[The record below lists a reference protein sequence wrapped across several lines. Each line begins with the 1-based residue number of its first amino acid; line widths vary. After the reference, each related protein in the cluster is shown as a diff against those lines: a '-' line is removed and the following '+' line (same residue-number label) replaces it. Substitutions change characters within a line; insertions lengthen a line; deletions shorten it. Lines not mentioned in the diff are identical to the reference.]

1 LLFKTGYATMQII
14 DTHTHIYLDEFTDD
28 RSAMLDRAKAAGVG
42 ALLLPAIDSSTH
54 ASMLALEETEASCH
68 AMIGLHPCSAKE
80 NVEEELSLI
89 ASYLGRRSFVAI
101 GETGLDFYWDKTFLK
116 EQYRAF
122 HQQIEWAMEKDLPIV
137 IHSREATDACIE
149 VVQGYPG
156 LRGVFHCFSGTPQHA
171 GAVRETGLLLGI
183 GGVVT
188 FKNAGLDKVIEA
200 RGLDGVVLETDAP
213 YLAPVPYRGKRNE
226 PSYLPLVVDK
236 LAALT
241 RLPPAEVIKI
251 TSENAKNLFM
261 LRQ

>member
-1 LLFKTGYATMQII
+1 MQII
-14 DTHTHIYLDEFTDD
+14 DTHTHIYLDEFAAD
-28 RSAMLDRAKAAGVG
+28 RAAMLDRAKAAGVG
-42 ALLLPAIDSSTH
+42 EMLLPAIDSTTH
-54 ASMLALEETEASCH
+54 TSMLALEETEDLCH

-80 NVEEELSLI
+80 HVEEELLLI
-89 ASYLGRRSFVAI
+89 SNYLERRSFVAI
-101 GETGLDFYWDKTFLK
+101 GETGLDFYWDKTFVK

-122 HQQIEWAMEKDLPIV
+122 QQQIVWAMEKDLPIV

-149 VVQGYPG
+149 VVRGYPG
-156 LRGVFHCFSGTPQHA
+156 LRGVFHCFSGTLEQA
-171 GAVRETGLLLGI
+171 RAVRETGLLLGI

-200 RGLDGVVLETDAP
+200 WGLEGVVMETDAP

-236 LAALT
+236 LAT
-241 RLPPAEVIKI
+241 ITGLPAAEVIKI
-251 TSENAKNLFM
+251 TSENAKNLFT